1 MSRQAFYDDVLRKG
15 IGRRAGPK
23 LNISLIA
30 AFESNEQ
37 IEVTITSTGK
47 YGDTVHCRYFNESK
61 CELRPGMK
69 SVVFPEFTVQCP
81 RRDGAKYMSLSDT
94 FSGEFEFPV
103 PITDRTRNEATHFFS
118 VCLSPLY
125 GTEPKWLLLA
135 EFFEHYKLQGA
146 SHFFVYVIN
155 VDEYSNILLHD
166 YVRTGEVEL
175 IYLHDRST
183 RTDNWWHI
191 VQIQDCLIRSRGYSS
206 WVAFVDLDERLLP
219 TEYTGTLRT
228 LSNPKIGALQF
239 RQRWILRNDTLP
251 DKYVDREQV
260 TFKKFDNRY
269 YRYL

>member
-1 MSRQAFYDDVLRKG
+1 
-15 IGRRAGPK
+15 
-23 LNISLIA
+23 
-30 AFESNEQ
+30 
-37 IEVTITSTGK
+37 
-47 YGDTVHCRYFNESK
+47 
-61 CELRPGMK
+61 MK

-103 PITDRTRNEATHFFS
+103 PITDRTRN
-118 VCLSPLY
+118 
-125 GTEPKWLLLA
+125 

-219 TEYTGTLRT
+219 TEYTGTLSDYLKN

-260 TFKKFDNRY
+260 SGMDADEEISQHVTCRSSRSYDQV
-269 YRYL
+269 YR